1 MLIKENIIN
10 ALKQQNKQGFMLCE
24 IISIINEV
32 TQTIE
37 LPNIESEGITLN
49 HTNFEVV
56 IGDKSI
62 KIPKKEFQ
70 LLYYL
75 ISRKNKVLYRNDII
89 RDVWG
94 TEVVV
99 IDRTIDVHIR
109 KLRGLLG
116 KDNLRTFKCVG
127 YGWFE
132 TK

>member
-109 KLRGLLG
+109 KLRAVVG